1 MMATDVTQTL
11 DITQALQTLK
21 WLDEERRKDKAEI
34 AVLQERTQGYEQQL
48 AQQSTQIQQS
58 QTALAGV
65 QGVLSQVTEFEQTVS
80 HYKNDL
86 LFQMDHREDARR
98 KEQAERERLRRIE
111 YEALTTNLN
120 RLEKELRVLPRYD
133 EDLNNLRAEN
143 QRLSEAFQRVEV
155 TIADVSKR
163 LEDPARAVTY
173 LEEQRRADNRRITEL
188 EQDTPE
194 LRRKI
199 IALDT
204 KFPLLE
210 ELIKKQKVRIDA
222 AIEETKKYEKPIE
235 ELRIADFQ
243 REQKMKQYLDQ
254 GDQVAQAMEKV
265 QAQTQDFVEQQQR
278 VKRALAALE
287 KFKDRIERR
296 QDEMAERQR
305 LTEEQ
310 SQRRWEEWQAARSK
324 EQKKRAVITEERW
337 QQQKQVNDEHLKRIN
352 ALLLTVELHRDQL
365 EALWVSLR
373 ADATSLLKAAQ
384 DVYET
389 LTAPVDEQL
398 AVLRREQQG

>member
-1 MMATDVTQTL
+1 MMATDVTQTM
-11 DITQALQTLK
+11 DMTQALQTLK
-21 WLDEERRKDKAEI
+21 WLDEERRKDKSEI

-48 AQQSTQIQQS
+48 AQQSTQIQQL

-65 QGVLSQVTEFEQTVS
+65 QGVLSQVTEFEQMIS

-86 LFQMDHREDARR
+86 LFQMDHREEARR
-98 KEQAERERLRRIE
+98 KEQGETERLRRIE

-120 RLEKELRVLPRYD
+120 RLEKELRVLPHYD
-133 EDLNNLRAEN
+133 EDLNNLRVED
-143 QRLSEAFQRVEV
+143 QRLGEAFQRIEV

-163 LEDPARAVTY
+163 LENPARAVSY

-210 ELIKKQKVRIDA
+210 ELIKKQKPRIDA

-235 ELRIADFQ
+235 DLRIADFQ

-254 GDQVAQAMEKV
+254 GEQVAQAMEKV

-324 EQKKRAVITEERW
+324 ERKKRDVIAEERW
-337 QQQKQVNDEHLKRIN
+337 QQQKQVNDEHLKRID
-352 ALLLTVELHRDQL
+352 ALTPIVELHRDQL
-365 EALWVSLR
+365 EALWLGLR

-398 AVLRREQQG
+398 AVLRREQQE

>member
-11 DITQALQTLK
+11 DMTQALQTLK

-34 AVLQERTQGYEQQL
+34 AALQERTQGQEQQL
-48 AQQSTQIQQS
+48 AQQSTQIQQL

-80 HYKNDL
+80 HYKTDI
-86 LFQMDHREDARR
+86 LFQIDHREETRR

-133 EDLNNLRAEN
+133 EDLNNLRVEN
-143 QRLSEAFQRVEV
+143 QRLGEAFQRIEV
-155 TIADVSKR
+155 TVADLSKR
-163 LEDPARAVTY
+163 SDDRLKAVAY

-210 ELIKKQKVRIDA
+210 DLIKKQKVRIDA
-222 AIEETKKYEKPIE
+222 AIEETKKYEKPIKD
-235 ELRIADFQ
+235 LRIADFQ

-254 GDQVAQAMEKV
+254 GEQVAQAMEKV

-324 EQKKRAVITEERW
+324 ERKKRDVIAEERW

-365 EALWVSLR
+365 EALWVGLR
-373 ADATSLLKAAQ
+373 ADATSLIKAAQ

-398 AVLRREQQG
+398 AVLRREQQE